1 MPKKCV
7 DCKDKN
13 CCKPIKRARRT
24 PGKTSKPKRITPL
37 VANAELPT
45 PIPQTILMT
54 TSNSRRYN
62 DMPQFEQPQPSQD
75 WTRPVIQQLQ
85 TLNASVRNILEQPR
99 GIYDAVYDIPTTEAV
114 RLPPVLPD
122 IPLQQNR
129 VERTSGTY
137 SRFDNPIYSSSNKN
151 QGFAYDEPLRDFQE
165 QSSYNELV
173 REANDNYNTNT
184 NTQQSVYDE
193 YNLAANTFPG
203 EQPDDIPLSET
214 PIYDQRLESPIERME
229 RKRGRPANPLTE
241 EDIRVLEFY
250 VRASLIKASQR
261 SLEQQM
267 QFEAGKA
274 LKAAKRRNPELEPT
288 LNDIKERFMSSGK
301 SI

>member
-24 PGKTSKPKRITPL
+24 PGKTSKPKRVTPR
-37 VANAELPT
+37 VANELPT

-54 TSNSRRYN
+54 TSNTRYN
-62 DMPQFEQPQPSQD
+62 NTPFAQPQPAQD

-85 TLNASVRNILEQPR
+85 NLTASVRNILEQPQ
-99 GIYDAVYDIPTTEAV
+99 GIYDAVYNIPIAEAS

-122 IPLQQNR
+122 IPLQQNK
-129 VERTSGTY
+129 VERTSGKY
-137 SRFDNPIYSSSNKN
+137 SRFDNPIYSSSNIN

-165 QSSYNELV
+165 QRSYNELV
-173 REANDNYNTNT
+173 SEANDEYNTNT

-193 YNLAANTFPG
+193 YNLASNTFPG
-203 EQPDDIPLSET
+203 EQPDYVPMGEPIPQSE
-214 PIYDQRLESPIERME
+214 LNER
-229 RKRGRPANPLTE
+229 RRGRPANPLTD

-250 VRASLIKASQR
+250 VRASMIKASQR

-274 LKAAKRRNPELEPT
+274 LKAAKRRNPELDPT
-288 LNDIKERFMSSGK
+288 LADIKERFMSSGK